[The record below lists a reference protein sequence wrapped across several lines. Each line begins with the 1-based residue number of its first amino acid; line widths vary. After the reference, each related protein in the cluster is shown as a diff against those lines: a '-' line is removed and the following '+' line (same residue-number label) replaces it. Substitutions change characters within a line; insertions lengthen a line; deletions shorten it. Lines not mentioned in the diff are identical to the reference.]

1 MRGLRAYLKNDSRKG
16 HASCPCDAILSWPPK
31 SSLEAGYTHL
41 TDGETEAKNLS
52 SSKCILCSSEST
64 FFLSLDFTGYSL
76 LCLQIGKQSFSPKE
90 GAISPGSPA
99 ADVYMVQCI
108 PSDSDSPMTWD

>member
-41 TDGETEAKNLS
+41 TDGETEARSLS
-52 SSKCILCSSEST
+52 SSECYPLQLRVY
-64 FFLSLDFTGYSL
+64 FFLVPGLHWL
-76 LCLQIGKQSFSPKE
+76 LSFMPANRE
-90 GAISPGSPA
+90 AILLTKGRGHLPRK
-99 ADVYMVQCI
+99 
-108 PSDSDSPMTWD
+108 PSS